1 MSEKKAND
9 FGNKGK
15 KKQIVGKKTKK
26 EESFCLDEAAA
37 EGWDVS
43 L

>member
-1 MSEKKAND
+1 MSKKKRFWNQRE
-9 FGNKGK
+9 K

-26 EESFCLDEAAA
+26 EESFCSDEAAA

>member
-1 MSEKKAND
+1 MSEKKD
-9 FGNKGK
+9 FGTRGK
-15 KKQIVGKKTKK
+15 KKQIVVKKTKK
-26 EESFCLDEAAA
+26 EESFCSDEAAA